1 MFVSIAKI
9 NLSLAV
15 KTVSHA
21 MGIVDMISGYA
32 YPISTNIRVILFFR
46 PGMIAS
52 NLVFDTVML
61 AWYEYFYFI
70 DSLKGKN

>member
-1 MFVSIAKI
+1 
-9 NLSLAV
+9 
-15 KTVSHA
+15 